1 MTTQLARFLDHNMSE
16 PWDLLF
22 KDLFNRD
29 SLFMPVI
36 NTKASY
42 PTDIYEDEKSVTIEV
57 AAAGLDKD
65 DIQIEEQ
72 DGLLSISYEKS
83 EETKNE
89 EPNYIQKGIA
99 KRSFCLSWKFSD
111 KFDLTNI
118 EATMEKGILKIN
130 IPKTE
135 EKPIIKN
142 TIKIKELAGAKEST
156 NKKLNK

>member
-1 MTTQLARFLDHNMSE
+1 MTQLARFLDHNTFE
-16 PWDLLF
+16 PWDVLF

-36 NTKASY
+36 NTKSTY

-72 DGLLSISYEKS
+72 DGLLSVSYNKN

-89 EPNYIQKGIA
+89 EPNYIQRGIA

-111 KFDLTNI
+111 KFDLKNA
-118 EATMEKGILKIN
+118 EATMDRGILKISV
-130 IPKTE
+130 PKHE
-135 EKPIIKN
+135 EKPVLKN
-142 TIKIKELAGAKEST
+142 TIKIKELERSKESKK
-156 NKKLNK
+156 NK

>member
-1 MTTQLARFLDHNMSE
+1 MTQLARFLDHNTFE
-16 PWDLLF
+16 PWDVLF

-36 NTKASY
+36 NTKSTY

-72 DGLLSISYEKS
+72 DGLLSVSYEKS
-83 EETKNE
+83 EETKSD
-89 EPNYIQKGIA
+89 EPNYIQRGIA

-111 KFDLTNI
+111 KFDLKNA
-118 EATMEKGILKIN
+118 EATMDRGILKISV
-130 IPKTE
+130 PKHE
-135 EKPIIKN
+135 EKPVLKN
-142 TIKIKELAGAKEST
+142 TIKIKELERSKESKK
-156 NKKLNK
+156 NK